1 MNPKSWSK
9 ALNNLSDFDSRI
21 ISEIF
26 DATFGNPT
34 NIGRTSSLGEKSFF
48 PNQQTELPS
57 GFPTEASA
65 KLKSFTKLKK
75 QLLQSGYKGLRLK
88 KKLLSKFP
96 N

>member
-26 DATFGNPT
+26 DATFGAEIQPT
-34 NIGRTSSLGEKSFF
+34 LVGLPPLGKKVFF

-75 QLLQSGYKGLRLK
+75 AVITE
-88 KKLLSKFP
+88 
-96 N
+96 